1 MIELLNSIDN
11 DIFLTLNGY
20 HCAYFDHF
28 MKIATGKLIW
38 VPFYASILY
47 VMTRNLRPRQ
57 LACAIAAVALTI
69 LIADQLCSST
79 IRPVVARL
87 RPANLENPISP
98 LVHIVDGYRGGAYGF
113 PSCHAANTFALAGFI
128 GVLMRR
134 GWLTAVIIA
143 WAVLNSYSRLYLGV
157 HYPGDLIV
165 GGIIGAAVGML
176 MAFAARKAIAAVDR
190 RYQMHSPAVFSQ
202 TRYISLTF
210 ALMLL
215 IIAVAATA
223 TLLSA

>member
-1 MIELLNSIDN
+1 
-11 DIFLTLNGY
+11 
-20 HCAYFDHF
+20 
-28 MKIATGKLIW
+28 
-38 VPFYASILY
+38 
-47 VMTRNLRPRQ
+47 
-57 LACAIAAVALTI
+57 
-69 LIADQLCSST
+69 
-79 IRPVVARL
+79 
-87 RPANLENPISP
+87 
-98 LVHIVDGYRGGAYGF
+98 
-113 PSCHAANTFALAGFI
+113 
-128 GVLMRR
+128 MRR
-134 GWLTAVIIA
+134 GWLTAVVIA

>member
-47 VMTRNLRPRQ
+47 VMTRNLRLRQ

-87 RPANLENPISP
+87 RPANLENSISP

-134 GWLTAVIIA
+134 GWLTAVVIV

-176 MAFAARKAIAAVDR
+176 MAFVARKAIAAVDR

-223 TLLSA
+223 TLFSA

>member
-11 DIFLTLNGY
+11 NIFLTLNGY

-87 RPANLENPISP
+87 RPANLENP
-98 LVHIVDGYRGGAYGF
+98 YRR
-113 PSCHAANTFALAGFI
+113 S
-128 GVLMRR
+128 
-134 GWLTAVIIA
+134 
-143 WAVLNSYSRLYLGV
+143 S
-157 HYPGDLIV
+157 
-165 GGIIGAAVGML
+165 
-176 MAFAARKAIAAVDR
+176 
-190 RYQMHSPAVFSQ
+190 
-202 TRYISLTF
+202 ISLT
-210 ALMLL
+210 
-215 IIAVAATA
+215 ATGEA
-223 TLLSA
+223 PTVSRRAMQPTRLHWPDLSEC